1 VCFFYLHARLRAH
14 WSPAFPAPSVSGG
27 VIFQAELARI
37 TRRDREAIWLHM
49 YVDAYGGLFE
59 TLNRRQ
65 WIAKSQAMDRVATR
79 QIGVSPAIIEHQTR
93 RNSAATACSF
103 GLWQIRAHTGSA
115 MKPVNPPRRRRTP
128 PPCAI
133 CRFRWRQACRTR
145 LVSSASGFRRHRPA
159 ARPVSDPSA
168 PRRSPC

>member
-1 VCFFYLHARLRAH
+1 VVTTLVCFFYLHARLRAH

-27 VIFQAELARI
+27 VTFQAELARI

-59 TLNRRQ
+59 TLNLGQ
-65 WIAKSQAMDRVATR
+65 WIAWQRARPASRPRSLSTR
-79 QIGVSPAIIEHQTR
+79 PAAIRQQLR
-93 RNSAATACSF
+93 AAF

-133 CRFRWRQACRTR
+133 SRFRRRRACRTR

-168 PRRSPC
+168 PRRPPC